1 MDDEIENEE
10 IELLPVC
17 AERKDVRSES
27 TDIDINFKKWFILDH
42 VSSP

>member
-27 TDIDINFKKWFILDH
+27 TDIDINFKK
-42 VSSP
+42 